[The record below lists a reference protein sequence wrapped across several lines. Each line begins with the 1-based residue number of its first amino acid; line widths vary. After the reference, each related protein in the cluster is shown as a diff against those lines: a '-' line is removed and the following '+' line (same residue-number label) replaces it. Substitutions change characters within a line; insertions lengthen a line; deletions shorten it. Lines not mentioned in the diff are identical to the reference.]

1 MRAKGR
7 VFLIDDDGLILSM
20 LSRALGNEGYEVQT
34 YASGEEV
41 VSRVRSFNPDVVML
55 DIRLPGKSGME
66 LLEEIVRSGMDTQV
80 VMLTSDDTAETAIRA
95 MKLGAVDYLTKPF
108 HLDEVVLVIGKVIEN
123 ERMKRELRCLRMVSS
138 DLFEVEFLGESDAAR
153 AIRAKAEKIA
163 NAHVPTVLFTGE
175 SGTGKEVLARHI
187 HRGMHDEDGSGGSP
201 FVPINCTAL
210 PEALLESEL
219 FGYEKGS
226 FTDAKADKK
235 GVFELAAGGSI
246 LLDEIGDMK
255 PNLQAKL
262 LRVLE
267 GRAVRRIGG
276 NEEIPV
282 DVTVLATTNRD
293 LSDAIGKGE
302 FRTDLF
308 FRLNAFSL
316 HIPPLRE
323 RKEDIPVLARHFL
336 SSFSRKYNK
345 PEPREITP
353 QAEKILVSYG
363 WPGNARELKNV
374 IERIVVLESG
384 ETVLPEHLP
393 KEMHRKDEAQGD
405 APRYRFLLPEAG
417 ICLEEVEKDLILQA
431 LDKARNNK
439 TLAAK
444 LLNVSYDSLRY
455 QIKKFGLE

>member
-20 LSRALGNEGYEVQT
+20 LSRALRNEGYDVQT
-34 YASGEEV
+34 DASGKEAV
-41 VSRVRSFNPDVVML
+41 GRVRSFRPDVVML
-55 DIRLPGKSGME
+55 DIKLPGKSGME
-66 LLEEIVRSGMDTQV
+66 LLEEIVGSGMDAQV

-108 HLDEVVLVIGKVIEN
+108 NLDEVVLVIGKVIEN
-123 ERMKRELRCLRMVSS
+123 ERMKRELRCLRMASS
-138 DLFEVEFLGESDAAR
+138 DLFEADFLGESDAAR

-163 NAHVPTVLFTGE
+163 QARVPTVLFTGE

-187 HRGMHDEDGSGGSP
+187 HRLMRDENGPGSAP

-226 FTDAKADKK
+226 FTDAKADRK
-235 GVFELAAGGSI
+235 GVFELAGGGSI

-255 PNLQAKL
+255 PGLQAKL

-293 LSDAIGKGE
+293 LSGAIEQGE
-302 FRTDLF
+302 FRKDLF
-308 FRLNAFSL
+308 YRLHAFSL
-316 HIPPLRE
+316 HIPPLRG
-323 RKEDIPVLARHFL
+323 RKQDILVLARHFL

-345 PEPREITP
+345 PLPGEISP
-353 QAEKILVSYG
+353 GAEKIMVSYG
-363 WPGNARELKNV
+363 WPGNVRELKNV

-384 ETVLPEHLP
+384 DTVLPEHLP
-393 KEMHRKDEAQGD
+393 KEMHRKEGAEGD

-444 LLNVSYDSLRY
+444 LLNVSYDFLRY
-455 QIKKFGLE
+455 RIKKFGLE